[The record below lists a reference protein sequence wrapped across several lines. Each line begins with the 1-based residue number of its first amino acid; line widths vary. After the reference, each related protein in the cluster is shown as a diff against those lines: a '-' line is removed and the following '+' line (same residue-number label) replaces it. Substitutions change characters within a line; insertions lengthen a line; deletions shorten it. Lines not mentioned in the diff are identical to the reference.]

1 MWYGDPSPRGIPA
14 FVSITNNADK
24 PAVGCV
30 YRAVAVAGPAAMVNY
45 NDTVNFTV
53 TGSAETRID
62 RRGPATG
69 TTWHVTVTC
78 DNGLSISRDHIY

>member
-1 MWYGDPSPRGIPA
+1 
-14 FVSITNNADK
+14 VSITNNADK

-30 YRAVAVAGPAAMVNY
+30 YTAIAVAGPATTVNY
-45 NDTVNFTV
+45 NDTVSFSV

-62 RRGPATG
+62 RPGPATG

-78 DNGLSISRDHIY
+78 DNGLSTSQDKIY